1 MKKKQELKSLFLKF
15 QTLYNIERVAYSIVL
30 ETKSKPDA
38 TDFTFK
44 VFSKLDVLNISN
56 REKKKA

>member
-15 QTLYNIERVAYSIVL
+15 RRQLYNIERVAYLIVL

-38 TDFTFK
+38 RILRLR
-44 VFSKLDVLNISN
+44 FSQT
-56 REKKKA
+56 